1 MKDYVIL
8 MDVVGDLT
16 PELLSKEEIFTIP
29 LTMRFDEEEIVAE
42 YSLDPQI
49 VLQKTRESK

>member
-16 PELLSKEEIFTIP
+16 EDLLAKEEIFTIP
-29 LTMRFDEEEIVAE
+29 LTMRFDDEEVVAE

-49 VLQKTRESK
+49 ILQKNKESK